1 MYRYRKSEAHHDSPG
16 HGNSDHPNVLAGPR
30 PFISHQI
37 SLPMPWLVSLLGFF
51 RTRLHQS
58 KDLNDR
64 VQVVLTPPMTSGP
77 VNKTTPCFW
86 GHTSLSRSQIQATI
100 GFHMFYCSLDG
111 TGFLSYSS
119 YSSAVFDL
127 LATVC
132 CKTWK
137 RQVQTHDA
145 QTRLWTYWAETLS
158 MCCLMG
164 RGLLRPK
171 QSIDSMHKICPMT
184 DYLRYW
190 CFWSTTEQLEQ
201 QSESPRHSTIS

>member
-127 LATVC
+127 SDLLKAC
-132 CKTWK
+132 
-137 RQVQTHDA
+137 H
-145 QTRLWTYWAETLS
+145 
-158 MCCLMG
+158 CL
-164 RGLLRPK
+164 LPK